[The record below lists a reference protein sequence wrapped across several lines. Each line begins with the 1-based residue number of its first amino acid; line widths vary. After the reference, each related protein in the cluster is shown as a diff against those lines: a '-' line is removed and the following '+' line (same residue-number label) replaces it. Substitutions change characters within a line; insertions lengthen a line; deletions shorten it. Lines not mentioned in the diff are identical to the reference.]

1 MDKEIKS
8 LTGIRG
14 IAALWVVFLH
24 YYETLSF
31 SKDTYINNL
40 LFSKALIAVDMFF
53 LLSAI
58 VMCIAYAGEFQ
69 KAISKHSYIN
79 FMKKRFARIYPAY
92 FFWSFMFLLVFDFSK
107 FKFDFSKILVNL
119 LLLQNLFT
127 DSVISIV
134 FWSLCA
140 EWIMYLIFPFL
151 FSVISNARVGLINV
165 LLIIVSIIGFY
176 YLPSMNNYLLDLN
189 KGLSVVHPTG
199 NVVIVKGVNSVIRCF
214 FAYLIG
220 INLFFLI
227 KSYYNFIA
235 NYWIKVLKYFAIGS
249 SFMIPIFGISAEMYV
264 CLFVC
269 SIILICV
276 LYLENDNKDPFFAS
290 NLIYFLG
297 QISYSIYLCHMFI
310 LIFASVLVK
319 TFFPLHYNNSI
330 QIYLVIGSLVFL
342 IPISYL
348 SYKFTEVK
356 TGLWLK
362 SKLVPKLSGR
372 DLRIT

>member
-14 IAALWVVFLH
+14 IAAMWVVFLH

-31 SKDTYINNL
+31 SKDIYISKL

-58 VMCIAYAGEFQ
+58 VMCIAYSEEF
-69 KAISKHSYIN
+69 KKTISLPSYTA

-140 EWIMYLIFPFL
+140 EWILYLIFPFL
-151 FSVISNARVGLINV
+151 YSILSNTKVGLINIF
-165 LLIIVSIIGFY
+165 LILVSIIGFY
-176 YLPSMNNYLLDLN
+176 VLPSMNNYLVDFN
-189 KGLSVVHPTG
+189 EGLSVVHPTG
-199 NVVIVKGVNSVIRCF
+199 NVVIVKGINSIVRCF
-214 FAYLIG
+214 YAYLIG
-220 INLFFLI
+220 INVFFLI
-227 KSYYNFIA
+227 KGYHSFIA
-235 NYWIKVLKYFAIGS
+235 NSWIKILKYFAVACL
-249 SFMIPIFGISAEMYV
+249 FVIPYFRISAEMYV

-269 SIILICV
+269 SIILICS
-276 LYLENDNKDPFFAS
+276 LYLENDNKDHFFAS
-290 NLIYFLG
+290 KPIYFLG

-310 LIFASVLVK
+310 LIFASVLAK
-319 TFFPLHYNNSI
+319 MFFPLQYNSSI
-330 QIYLVIGSLVFL
+330 QIYLVVGSLVFL

-348 SYKFTEVK
+348 SYKFVELK

-362 SKLVPKLSGR
+362 SKLVTKLSSSN
-372 DLRIT
+372 LKVT